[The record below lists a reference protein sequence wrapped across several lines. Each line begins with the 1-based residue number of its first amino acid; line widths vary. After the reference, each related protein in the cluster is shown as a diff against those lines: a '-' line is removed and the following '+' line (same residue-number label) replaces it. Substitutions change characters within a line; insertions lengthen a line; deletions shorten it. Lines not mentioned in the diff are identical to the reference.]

1 MKFQAD
7 GTISWETMADAGEVD
22 SDVERNSPISGGYA
36 VANVFQRLNLKEP
49 LCSPKYGGRKC
60 IKRMATGAELSIR
73 LFQKEGFKSPICIF
87 DKEGLS
93 MQVPFA
99 STFGISDVRNAVG
112 SRRVLDVMNVN
123 TQTNCTMTM
132 KEWHKYFETPPES
145 RRDLYNVISL
155 EFSNTKLDNQV
166 KQVVFN
172 VCTSC

>member
-22 SDVERNSPISGGYA
+22 SDVERNSPTSGGCA
-36 VANVFQRLNLKEP
+36 VGNVFQRLNLKEP
-49 LCSPKYGGRKC
+49 LNSAKYGERKF

-73 LFQKEGFKSPICIF
+73 MLQKEGFKSPICIF

-132 KEWHKYFETPPES
+132 KEWHKYFETPAES

-166 KQVVFN
+166 MQVFFN
-172 VCTSC
+172 VNIFC

>member
-22 SDVERNSPISGGYA
+22 SDVERNSPISGGCA

-87 DKEGLS
+87 DN
-93 MQVPFA
+93 
-99 STFGISDVRNAVG
+99 IS
-112 SRRVLDVMNVN
+112 
-123 TQTNCTMTM
+123 
-132 KEWHKYFETPPES
+132 F
-145 RRDLYNVISL
+145 
-155 EFSNTKLDNQV
+155 
-166 KQVVFN
+166 
-172 VCTSC
+172 

>member
-1 MKFQAD
+1 
-7 GTISWETMADAGEVD
+7 
-22 SDVERNSPISGGYA
+22 
-36 VANVFQRLNLKEP
+36 
-49 LCSPKYGGRKC
+49 
-60 IKRMATGAELSIR
+60 
-73 LFQKEGFKSPICIF
+73 
-87 DKEGLS
+87 

-132 KEWHKYFETPPES
+132 KEWHKYFETPAES

-166 KQVVFN
+166 MQVFFN
-172 VCTSC
+172 VNIFC